1 MIGFLVFVVV
11 FVCLFGWLLLL
22 LLFFLFFFFNLNV
35 RRKHTNLDSTDT
47 DDKSKSTKE
56 NPSEGDFP
64 SAWEPSAAAAPAGDD
79 LWTFPAEN
87 DNDYSNYNTEGGFA
101 AAFEGVGF
109 DVAVF
114 EEDKVIS
121 FQDTG
126 SSLFQGDLVVLGI
139 WIPLAICTPNPL
151 LQFNITGGDFT
162 DGDEKPASSAKE
174 GTKLDQVRV
183 ALFLKES
190 S

>member
-1 MIGFLVFVVV
+1 M
-11 FVCLFGWLLLL
+11 
-22 LLFFLFFFFNLNV
+22 
-35 RRKHTNLDSTDT
+35 RRTHTNLDSTDT

-126 SSLFQGDLVVLGI
+126 SSLFPGDLVVLGI
-139 WIPLAICTPNPL
+139 WIPLAICTPTPCSNL
-151 LQFNITGGDFT
+151 ISQEVISQTVMRNL
-162 DGDEKPASSAKE
+162 PAARKRE
-174 GTKLDQVRV
+174 QNWTRC
-183 ALFLKES
+183 ALPCF
-190 S
+190 